1 MKARAAFTLME
12 LLVAIVVAGIVA
24 LLVYGAAGAAI
35 ATQERLTARRAAAQT
50 ERAMR
55 AVLTDALR
63 NARSSTRFGE
73 TTLVIEDGATPA
85 GRPADRL
92 SFVTSGGTPPLT
104 DEVDWRV
111 VFESTADGVTLTGV
125 PLGMSNPPHV
135 VVRAPGL
142 VGVDVRALRPGATAK
157 WTEGSAAFAQVP
169 RAVEIT
175 YWSDTAA
182 VGPPARVVLPWSAA
196 Q

>member
-1 MKARAAFTLME
+1 MAGGCPARPVWARRTPPRVPRGDAPRRRRVRRQPADGAAVKARAAFTLME

-85 GRPADRL
+85 GRPAGPP
-92 SFVTSGGTPPLT
+92 GGRT
-104 DEVDWRV
+104 DARALAHRGARRHRGRRRRVD
-111 VFESTADGVTLTGV
+111 A
-125 PLGMSNPPHV
+125 
-135 VVRAPGL
+135 
-142 VGVDVRALRPGATAK
+142 VGVDARA
-157 WTEGSAAFAQVP
+157 Q
-169 RAVEIT
+169 RA
-175 YWSDTAA
+175 YADR
-182 VGPPARVVLPWSAA
+182 GPL
-196 Q
+196 

>member
-1 MKARAAFTLME
+1 MAGGCPARPVWARRTPPRVPRGDAPRRRRVRRQPADGAAVKARAAFALME

-73 TTLVIEDGATPA
+73 TVLVIEDGATPA

-135 VVRAPGL
+135 V
-142 VGVDVRALRPGATAK
+142 LRP
-157 WTEGSAAFAQVP
+157 
-169 RAVEIT
+169 
-175 YWSDTAA
+175 
-182 VGPPARVVLPWSAA
+182 
-196 Q
+196 